1 MSSIE
6 ALSDTYLDLTHFSK
20 LLFYAYKVEGII
32 GQTHPWVTPLGTI
45 SKNG

>member
-20 LLFYAYKVEGII
+20 LLYAYKVEGII